1 MLSPH
6 LSEFIANHLMLVGI
20 LAALIVALIGNEYS
34 QLTRKYKS
42 LNPAQLTQ
50 LMNRDS
56 ALVIDVSPVAD
67 YQAAHIVGSR
77 HVAMSQFD
85 PENKEL
91 AKVRDL
97 PVAVVDKNGQL
108 AAQACARL
116 VKAGFSKVY
125 WLDGGLDAWRA
136 AEMPLTK
143 GR

>member
-1 MLSPH
+1 MSQQLSD
-6 LSEFIANHLMLVGI
+6 FIANHLMLVGI
-20 LAALIVALIGNEYS
+20 LVALIVALIGNEYS
-34 QLTRKYKS
+34 MLTRKYKA

-50 LMNRDS
+50 LINRDS
-56 ALVIDVSPVAD
+56 ALVIDVSPIAEF
-67 YQAAHIVGSR
+67 QAAHIVGAR

-91 AKVRDL
+91 AKVKDL
-97 PVAVVDKNGQL
+97 PVAVVCKTGQT

-116 VKAGFSKVY
+116 VKAGFTKVY
-125 WLDGGLDAWRA
+125 WLDGGLDAWRS